1 MPPDDPATLGRD
13 ASSPAAI
20 PVRGW
25 RAVLRRVW
33 REAIS
38 DRLGL
43 VAAGCAFYATV
54 ALFPGLSVLI
64 SVYGLVFD
72 PATVAPQLEV
82 LKDVLPD
89 AANTLIRERIGTIVS
104 QDPPRLGLGIAIGML
119 VTLFSAGAAMRA
131 MLSALNLAYE
141 ETERRSFLAFHLTAL
156 GFTLAGVLAIS
167 VMLATLVVLPA
178 GLGLFGIGPEHAGT
192 LRLVSFVI
200 LLPCVAFGLSLLYR
214 FGPCRRSA
222 RWVWIT
228 PGSIV
233 ATLVWLAAS
242 GGLSFYVTNFAAYDA
257 TYGPLGAVVALMI
270 WFWVSAYI
278 VLLGAEL
285 NAELEHQTAADSTI
299 GPVRPMGQRG
309 AYVADTVAD

>member
-13 ASSPAAI
+13 ACSPAAI

-156 GFTLAGVLAIS
+156 GFTLAGVLAVS

-178 GLGLFGIGPEHAGT
+178 ALGPFGIGPEHAGT
-192 LRLVSFVI
+192 LRLAAFTI
-200 LLPCVAFGLSLLYR
+200 LLPCVAIGLSLLYR

-222 RWVWIT
+222 RWTWIT

-242 GGLSFYVTNFAAYDA
+242 AGLSFYVTNVASYDA

-285 NAELEHQTAADSTI
+285 NAELELQTAADSTI
-299 GPVRPMGQRG
+299 GPARPLGRRG